1 MLGESEFQR
10 NTSSSS
16 SSGGRESF
24 GQAEFRRSSSFDD
37 LDFKTPGGWGAHRKP
52 VAAQV
57 QEKKAVSR
65 EEKTGGEQAGRV
77 RALAVVGGV
86 AANQELRR
94 RLQVGRERRA
104 GAGRRSP
111 RRPPSAIFLFAPCRP
126 YAPHLH
132 EKGVPIQTFSVA
144 EMPPMRGRSLFL
156 ARSRAVCTQASQ
168 HDRFQHAYRRPLIL
182 RGHFCALL
190 SLPASSRSNRNPL
203 FPLPS
208 PHPLRLLSSRSAG
221 IV

>member
-1 MLGESEFQR
+1 MFPFVHDPNPVPLSTPPPPTTPSIFSAIKPLCAHVSTQQVTTTFGGAGQSQPPIGKILGESEFQR
-10 NTSSSS
+10 NTSSSSS

-57 QEKKAVSR
+57 QEKKDVSR

-94 RLQVGRERRA
+94 RLQVGREWRA

-111 RRPPSAIFLFAPCRP
+111 QRPPFAIL
-126 YAPHLH
+126 
-132 EKGVPIQTFSVA
+132 
-144 EMPPMRGRSLFL
+144 
-156 ARSRAVCTQASQ
+156 
-168 HDRFQHAYRRPLIL
+168 
-182 RGHFCALL
+182 
-190 SLPASSRSNRNPL
+190 L
-203 FPLPS
+203 FPLCWPYVPQLS
-208 PHPLRLLSSRSAG
+208 EKRVPIRQFSAAAMPLMRGHSLLLG
-221 IV
+221 QG